1 MSDARSSSRRE
12 RSGLDR
18 VRTRVD
24 DLELAVSKLEDQL
37 EDQRTQHEIL
47 RRDVTWIL
55 RVSMGAAAVISFLVS
70 LAARLI

>member
-1 MSDARSSSRRE
+1 VSDSTPAG
-12 RSGLDR
+12 GLNR
-18 VRTRVD
+18 VRERVD

-55 RVSMGAAAVISFLVS
+55 RVSMGAAGVVSAIIS
-70 LAARLI
+70 LAAKLV

>member
-1 MSDARSSSRRE
+1 VSDARSSSRRE

>member
-1 MSDARSSSRRE
+1 MSNVPSPD

-24 DLELAVSKLEDQL
+24 DLELAVSKLEDRL
-37 EDQRTQHEIL
+37 EDQRTNHEIL

-55 RVSMGAAAVISFLVS
+55 RVSMGSAAVISFLVS
-70 LAARLI
+70 LAAQML

>member
-1 MSDARSSSRRE
+1 MSSTSPAD

-18 VRTRVD
+18 VRERVD

-37 EDQRTQHEIL
+37 DDQRTQHEIL

-55 RVSMGAAAVISFLVS
+55 RVSMGAAAVVSALVS
-70 LAARLI
+70 IAVQLV